1 MSDQENYHDKF
12 QQVVSSYGQM
22 ESVLGADAYKVMLE
36 NYKSDQYMMMARADR
51 QKALS
56 AAIRVGAF
64 FGMMMAI
71 PVIVVLWKWA
81 LSF

>member
-1 MSDQENYHDKF
+1 MSDPENYHDKF

-36 NYKSDQYMMMARADR
+36 NYRADQAMMMARADR
-51 QKALS
+51 QKAIG